1 MEKRKIWW
9 ALGGLGAVSLGLAL
23 LGSEAADG
31 AVLSFPF
38 AQWAALLRSLSLSG
52 TAGDALAWTLLV
64 CTALVPL
71 LRAAWL
77 FRRGRFRRADWILIV
92 LSPLLAGSEYAM
104 VNPGLFRDWFQGFGS
119 MVSLALGVL
128 LWSVLAAWCVLRLL
142 SVAGGGRE
150 KAAAALTGLLWL
162 LAAVYVVLGTY
173 ALPRALVESLSAGGG
188 AAAVLGFLVDL
199 IAPAGGCAAAVL
211 GAELTAAL
219 GEGFSREGTER
230 AHRLSRVCAAFL
242 AAGLLARVGWNAL
255 QLLLAP
261 VLPNLSF
268 QAELPLVTT
277 CFVLAVGLSARLLE
291 QGRAFREEN
300 EEFI

>member
-1 MEKRKIWW
+1 MEKRKMVWLLG
-9 ALGGLGAVSLGLAL
+9 ALGCVSLGLAL
-23 LGSEAADG
+23 WGPEVPDK
-31 AVLSFPF
+31 AVLAFPF

-71 LRAAWL
+71 LGAAWL
-77 FRRGRFRRADWILIV
+77 FRRGRFCRADWILIV
-92 LSPLLAGSEYAM
+92 LSPLLAGGLYAM
-104 VNPGLFRDWFQGFGS
+104 VNPGLFRGWFQGFGS
-119 MVSLALGVL
+119 MVSMALGVL

-150 KAAAALTGLLWL
+150 KAAAALTGLLYL
-162 LAAVYVVLGTY
+162 LAAVYVVLGAY
-173 ALPRALVESLSAGGG
+173 VLPRALVESLSAGGG
-188 AAAVLGFLVDL
+188 PAAVLDFLVAL

-211 GAELTAAL
+211 GSELTAAL
-219 GEGFSREGTER
+219 GEGFSPESAAR

-242 AAGLLARVGWNAL
+242 MAGLLARVGWNAL

-261 VLPNLSF
+261 MLPNLSF
-268 QAELPLVTT
+268 QVELPLVTT

-291 QGRAFREEN
+291 QGWAFREEN